1 MGGSHICASREG
13 FVGKHGRWVAI
24 RQADEGEESVSD
36 KYEAMFHAGH
46 TARASGRL
54 GCKWEPVTDS
64 VSVVSGSLGSI
75 IWAVGSHGQD
85 RINRTATWPDESF
98 RFFGQHGGGQTG
110 AAAGRP
116 AGELIQWPRGARVTG
131 TVEAEREG

>member
-54 GCKWEPVTDS
+54 GCKVLA
-64 VSVVSGSLGSI
+64 GR
-75 IWAVGSHGQD
+75 VGAGHGQCEH
-85 RINRTATWPDESF
+85 RVGK
-98 RFFGQHGGGQTG
+98 FGLHHLGGGES
-110 AAAGRP
+110 RP
-116 AGELIQWPRGARVTG
+116 GQNKQNSDVAR
-131 TVEAEREG
+131 